1 MAIGEQESQE
11 RFKVL
16 ATKISPEMAEQLNVI
31 CKAMGVDIYN
41 LLQWFVYTLIRAS
54 SPQHELTPEIR
65 RLMTLMESDH
75 GWQKAFN
82 LVNQNRLNVAQTIL
96 ILEQEGRKGFGA
108 VMIDKPWMGESRQT
122 ECVDEILERVT
133 EVCMKGIY
141 RRLRLVGASLG
152 CEHLSDVLL
161 TMIEDQMRIDQE
173 SSDFTEMQGPDNIA
187 DNGRPY
193 QYAARTK
200 TRQHRTPDSL
210 AESQSRFNFDQDPDG
225 TQ

>member
-1 MAIGEQESQE
+1 MPIGEQESQE

-31 CKAMGVDIYN
+31 CKSMGVDIYN

-65 RLMTLMESDH
+65 RLMTMMESDH
-75 GWQKAFN
+75 GWQTAFN

-96 ILEQEGRKGFGA
+96 ILEQEGRRGFGA
-108 VMIDKPWMGESRQT
+108 VMIDKPWMGQSRQT

-141 RRLRLVGASLG
+141 RRLRLVGASQG

-161 TMIEDQMRIDQE
+161 TMIEDQMRMEQE

-210 AESQSRFNFDQDPDG
+210 AESQTRFNFDQDPDG

>member
-1 MAIGEQESQE
+1 MPIGEQESQE

-161 TMIEDQMRIDQE
+161 TMIEDQMRMDQE

>member
-1 MAIGEQESQE
+1 MPIGEQESQE

-31 CKAMGVDIYN
+31 CKSMGVDIYN

-65 RLMTLMESDH
+65 RLMTMMESDH
-75 GWQKAFN
+75 GWQTAFN

-96 ILEQEGRKGFGA
+96 ILEQEGRRGFGA

-161 TMIEDQMRIDQE
+161 TMIEDQMRLEQE
-173 SSDFTEMQGPDNIA
+173 SSDFTEMQGPANIA

-193 QYAARTK
+193 QYATRTK

-210 AESQSRFNFDQDPDG
+210 AESQTRFNFDQDPDG

>member
-1 MAIGEQESQE
+1 MPIGEQESQE

-31 CKAMGVDIYN
+31 CKSMGVDIYN

-65 RLMTLMESDH
+65 RLMTMMESDH
-75 GWQKAFN
+75 GWQTAFN

-96 ILEQEGRKGFGA
+96 ILEQEGRRGFGA
-108 VMIDKPWMGESRQT
+108 VMIDKPWMGQSRQT

-161 TMIEDQMRIDQE
+161 TMIEDQMRMEQE

-210 AESQSRFNFDQDPDG
+210 AESQTRFNFDQDPDG

>member
-1 MAIGEQESQE
+1 
-11 RFKVL
+11 
-16 ATKISPEMAEQLNVI
+16 
-31 CKAMGVDIYN
+31 
-41 LLQWFVYTLIRAS
+41 
-54 SPQHELTPEIR
+54 
-65 RLMTLMESDH
+65 MTLMESDH

-161 TMIEDQMRIDQE
+161 TMIEDQMRMDQE

>member
-54 SPQHELTPEIR
+54 RPQHELTPEIR

-161 TMIEDQMRIDQE
+161 TMIEDQMRMDQE

>member
-161 TMIEDQMRIDQE
+161 TMIEDQMRMDQE

>member
-1 MAIGEQESQE
+1 MPIGEQESQE

-31 CKAMGVDIYN
+31 CKSMGVDIYN

-65 RLMTLMESDH
+65 RLMTMMESDH
-75 GWQKAFN
+75 GWQTAFN

-96 ILEQEGRKGFGA
+96 ILEQEGRRGFGA

-161 TMIEDQMRIDQE
+161 TMIEDQMRLEQE

-210 AESQSRFNFDQDPDG
+210 AESQTRFNFDQDPDG

>member
-1 MAIGEQESQE
+1 MPIGEQESQE

-31 CKAMGVDIYN
+31 CKSMGVDIYN

-65 RLMTLMESDH
+65 RLMTMMESDH
-75 GWQKAFN
+75 GWQTAFN

-96 ILEQEGRKGFGA
+96 ILEQEGRRGFGA

-161 TMIEDQMRIDQE
+161 TMIEDQMRMEQE

-210 AESQSRFNFDQDPDG
+210 AESQTRFNFDQVPDG

>member
-1 MAIGEQESQE
+1 MPIGEQESQE

-31 CKAMGVDIYN
+31 CKSMGVDIYN

-96 ILEQEGRKGFGA
+96 ILEQEGRRGFGA
-108 VMIDKPWMGESRQT
+108 VMIDKPWMGQSTQT
-122 ECVDEILERVT
+122 ENVDDILERVT
-133 EVCMKGIY
+133 EVTMKGIY
-141 RRLRLVGASLG
+141 RRLRLLGASMG
-152 CEHLSDVLL
+152 CQNLSDVLL
-161 TMIEDQMRIDQE
+161 TMIEEQMRLEQE
-173 SSDFTEMQGPDNIA
+173 PDYSEMQGPDNIA
-187 DNGRPY
+187 ENGRPY

-210 AESQSRFNFDQDPDG
+210 AESQSRFNFAPDSDG
-225 TQ
+225 AQ

>member
-1 MAIGEQESQE
+1 MPIGEQESQE

-31 CKAMGVDIYN
+31 CKSMGVDIYN

-65 RLMTLMESDH
+65 RLMTMMESDH
-75 GWQKAFN
+75 GWQTAFN

-96 ILEQEGRKGFGA
+96 ILEQEGRRGFGA
-108 VMIDKPWMGESRQT
+108 VMIDKPWMGQSRQT

-161 TMIEDQMRIDQE
+161 TMIEDQMRMDQE

-210 AESQSRFNFDQDPDG
+210 AESQTRFNFDQDPDG

>member
-161 TMIEDQMRIDQE
+161 TMIEDQMRMDQE

-210 AESQSRFNFDQDPDG
+210 AESQSRFNFEQDPDG

>member
-1 MAIGEQESQE
+1 MPIGEQESQE

-31 CKAMGVDIYN
+31 CKSMGVDIYN

-65 RLMTLMESDH
+65 RLMTMMESDH
-75 GWQKAFN
+75 GWQTAFN

-96 ILEQEGRKGFGA
+96 ILEQEGRRGFGA

-161 TMIEDQMRIDQE
+161 TMIEDQMRMEQE

-210 AESQSRFNFDQDPDG
+210 AESQTRFNFDQDPDG

>member
-1 MAIGEQESQE
+1 MPIGEQESQE

-31 CKAMGVDIYN
+31 CKSMEVDIYN

-65 RLMTLMESDH
+65 RLMTMMESDH
-75 GWQKAFN
+75 GWQTAFN

-96 ILEQEGRKGFGA
+96 ILEQEGRRGFGA

-161 TMIEDQMRIDQE
+161 TMIEDQMRMEQE

-210 AESQSRFNFDQDPDG
+210 AESQTRFNFDQVPDG

>member
-1 MAIGEQESQE
+1 MPIGEQESQE

-31 CKAMGVDIYN
+31 CKSMGVDIYN

-65 RLMTLMESDH
+65 RLMTMMESDH
-75 GWQKAFN
+75 GWQTAFN

-96 ILEQEGRKGFGA
+96 ILEQEGRRGFGA
-108 VMIDKPWMGESRQT
+108 VMIDKPWMGQSRQT

-161 TMIEDQMRIDQE
+161 TMIEDQMRIEQE

-210 AESQSRFNFDQDPDG
+210 AESQTRFNFDPDG
-225 TQ
+225 PQ

>member
-65 RLMTLMESDH
+65 RLMTFMESDH

-161 TMIEDQMRIDQE
+161 TMIEDQMRMDQE